1 MWHVATDVAWSV
13 FISVCLLD
21 TTTSC
26 AKTAESVEMPFGLY
40 TRVGPRNHTLDVLD
54 SYIFSHDCTVKMYR
68 RVVVTFH

>member
-26 AKTAESVEMPFGLY
+26 AKTAESVEMPFGLC
-40 TRVGPRNHTLDVLD
+40 TRVEPHIRCFGQL
-54 SYIFSHDCTVKMYR
+54 YFFS
-68 RVVVTFH
+68 